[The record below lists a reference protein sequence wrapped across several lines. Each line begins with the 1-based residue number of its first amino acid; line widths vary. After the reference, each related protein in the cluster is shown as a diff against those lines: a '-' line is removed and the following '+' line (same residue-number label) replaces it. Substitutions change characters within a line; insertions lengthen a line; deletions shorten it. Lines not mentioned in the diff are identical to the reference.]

1 MTCLQQLWRKPL
13 FSKKK
18 ENGSTAEVCK
28 ITPEQT
34 KNFWKKSSGQVRR
47 SGDVCPKCISP
58 HWQKQN
64 ASYGECYG
72 ATAKATYS
80 LAVTQLTMN
89 SSGYQSI
96 LKSNVRSSVQ
106 QKKFSPNWTMQEDN
120 DPNHRVKTTI
130 QWLGEKIK
138 ASTFMTVKCWQEQ
151 MTCISSVQLRKDEN
165 DVNNKIITA

>member
-1 MTCLQQLWRKPL
+1 MAAQLRFVRLHLNKPKTSGKSPL
-13 FSKKK
+13 DKWD
-18 ENGSTAEVCK
+18 EVVMFVQNAYRH
-28 ITPEQT
+28 I
-34 KNFWKKSSGQVRR
+34 
-47 SGDVCPKCISP
+47 
-58 HWQKQN
+58 WQKQN

-72 ATAKATYS
+72 ATDKATYS
-80 LAVTQLTMN
+80 LAVTHLTMN

-106 QKKFSPNWTMQEDN
+106 QKKFSPNWTIQEDN

-151 MTCISSVQLRKDEN
+151 MICISTVQLRNDEN